1 MNHNSQR
8 QKRHIVPIDHY
19 ITNDEGSF
27 KSWWDSDTLFSSNNA
42 VNYSTIG
49 FDITIKRSISKYLW
63 SYYFPSILVV
73 LIAGCSFIIPPNA
86 IPGRMSLLVTLFL
99 VQMGLIQGLQV
110 KLCECLLPSLLHTSP
125 KNHFSLKICISHQTV
140 WKCDQESYLLHSI

>member
-1 MNHNSQR
+1 MQL

-19 ITNDEGSF
+19 ITNDEGSL

-49 FDITIKRSISKYLW
+49 FDITLKRSISKYLW

-110 KLCECLLPSLLHTSP
+110 KTL
-125 KNHFSLKICISHQTV
+125 
-140 WKCDQESYLLHSI
+140 